1 LGPPNGLAS
10 VRRRMLAAPSP
21 ALTHAAAPRAQCGM
35 PYLYMHLELCWSRVA
50 GAERAFRAWP
60 GVLLAP
66 LLAMADAAPLGVDE
80 AAAAAAAADVRAASP
95 EALAAPD
102 EAAVPARCRRAGHP
116 NPALLL
122 YSNLWSHAELAALR
136 RA

>member
-1 LGPPNGLAS
+1 
-10 VRRRMLAAPSP
+10 
-21 ALTHAAAPRAQCGM
+21 M

-80 AAAAAAAADVRAASP
+80 AAAAAADVRAASP

>member
-1 LGPPNGLAS
+1 MQQHRAHS
-10 VRRRMLAAPSP
+10 VVRPIFI
-21 ALTHAAAPRAQCGM
+21 CI
-35 PYLYMHLELCWSRVA
+35 ELCWSRVA
-50 GAERAFRAWP
+50 GAERAPRARP